1 MLSRSLWFPSASRS
15 MAAVSEI
22 ENVQENVATGGGVLV
37 GCGVLVGRGVLVGV
51 GAGVLVGVGVG
62 ALVGAG
68 AVGGVGVAVTT
79 TSVVQAAVASRK
91 ASRKA
96 KNRERGGIW
105 PSMGS
110 VRVGC
115 QGTRAVWRGR
125 PLEAVLRL
133 P

>member
-79 TSVVQAAVASRK
+79 TLRRTGSGPRAGRQA
-91 ASRKA
+91 
-96 KNRERGGIW
+96 
-105 PSMGS
+105 
-110 VRVGC
+110 
-115 QGTRAVWRGR
+115 GR
-125 PLEAVLRL
+125 PRIGSAAAYGRVWAASESGVKEREPCGVDGAR
-133 P
+133 

>member
-37 GCGVLVGRGVLVGV
+37 GCGVLVGV

-91 ASRKA
+91 A

-105 PSMGS
+105 PSVGS